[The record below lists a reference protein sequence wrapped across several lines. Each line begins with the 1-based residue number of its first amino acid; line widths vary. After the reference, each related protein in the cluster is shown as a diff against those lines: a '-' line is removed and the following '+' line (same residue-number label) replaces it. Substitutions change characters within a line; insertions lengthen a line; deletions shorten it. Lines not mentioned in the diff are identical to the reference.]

1 VNDITVGVPLHN
13 YVTDVRDIDGKLLPL
28 GVMGELYIGGV
39 GVGKGYY
46 NMPEKTEEVFLTIDD
61 IPYYRSGDY
70 AIARR
75 NGEIDIKG
83 RIDNQIKLRGLR
95 IEIGEIESNI
105 SKYPSI
111 KQCVVVIKEINN
123 NDHLCAYY
131 VADEKIE
138 VNSLKEFLKDK
149 LTKYMVPTAYMQL
162 DEMPQTPNGKTDL
175 KALPEP
181 ELDLEYVKP
190 ENETEEK
197 LFEMAV
203 ELINTDK
210 FGTTDDLYA
219 IGFTSLILMKF
230 NSLIYEEMQV
240 NLDISSL
247 FNDPT
252 IKKLANEIMD
262 SSDESSD
269 LDEVVEL
276 AKSMDYLPLTENQLG
291 VYYECAQNPGEIKYT
306 MPTTIR
312 FDSSVDAD
320 KLKESAIKAIEAHPY
335 LKTRIVIDD
344 EGEIKQKRNDDGAID
359 EIEIVEVS
367 SISDDE
373 IIENDVKAFSFG
385 NEQLFRFKI
394 YKTPEETVL
403 FFDIHHL
410 ITDGVSQINLFD
422 DIANIY
428 DGGDASEEIVDGY
441 TYSLLENNLKDT
453 DKYESAKKFFDD
465 ILSHETESTVLTPNL
480 NGNPDEGKLKS
491 VIENMGSEGI
501 KEFCNDN
508 SLSQNAVFLSC
519 LTLSLNKYTFSD
531 KTLITTIFNGRSNP
545 YYYNTQGFL
554 VKTIP
559 LVFNNEN
566 RQVSIKEF
574 INYVERV
581 WKDTINNSIYPYTN
595 IAQDYQLKPEFFFTY
610 QEFLESEDITI
621 NGKAYE
627 EQELG
632 NEDLLATEYKINFDL
647 SVFDDDIEL
656 RIDYNDALY
665 TEDYIKKFLDSFKL
679 VLNQFI
685 ENDIDDLMI
694 CDVELETT
702 KELPK
707 FTPVENPFIHKRF
720 ERQPMQHLP
729 MMNLIK
735 RLIVLLMR
743 LSRKALNQKA
753 MFYQCFQGIVI

>member
-1 VNDITVGVPLHN
+1 
-13 YVTDVRDIDGKLLPL
+13 
-28 GVMGELYIGGV
+28 M
-39 GVGKGYY
+39 
-46 NMPEKTEEVFLTIDD
+46 
-61 IPYYRSGDY
+61 
-70 AIARR
+70 
-75 NGEIDIKG
+75 
-83 RIDNQIKLRGLR
+83 
-95 IEIGEIESNI
+95 
-105 SKYPSI
+105 
-111 KQCVVVIKEINN
+111 
-123 NDHLCAYY
+123 
-131 VADEKIE
+131 
-138 VNSLKEFLKDK
+138 
-149 LTKYMVPTAYMQL
+149 
-162 DEMPQTPNGKTDL
+162 
-175 KALPEP
+175 
-181 ELDLEYVKP
+181 
-190 ENETEEK
+190 
-197 LFEMAV
+197 
-203 ELINTDK
+203 
-210 FGTTDDLYA
+210 
-219 IGFTSLILMKF
+219 
-230 NSLIYEEMQV
+230 
-240 NLDISSL
+240 
-247 FNDPT
+247 
-252 IKKLANEIMD
+252 
-262 SSDESSD
+262 
-269 LDEVVEL
+269 
-276 AKSMDYLPLTENQLG
+276 
-291 VYYECAQNPGEIKYT
+291 
-306 MPTTIR
+306 
-312 FDSSVDAD
+312 
-320 KLKESAIKAIEAHPY
+320 
-335 LKTRIVIDD
+335 
-344 EGEIKQKRNDDGAID
+344 
-359 EIEIVEVS
+359 
-367 SISDDE
+367 
-373 IIENDVKAFSFG
+373 
-385 NEQLFRFKI
+385 
-394 YKTPEETVL
+394 
-403 FFDIHHL
+403 
-410 ITDGVSQINLFD
+410 
-422 DIANIY
+422 
-428 DGGDASEEIVDGY
+428 
-441 TYSLLENNLKDT
+441 ENNLKDT

-581 WKDTINNSIYPYTN
+581 WKDTVNNSIYPYTN

-720 ERQPMQHLP
+720 E
-729 MMNLIK
+729 K
-735 RLIVLLMR
+735 
-743 LSRKALNQKA
+743 K
-753 MFYQCFQGIVI
+753 G

>member
-1 VNDITVGVPLHN
+1 
-13 YVTDVRDIDGKLLPL
+13 
-28 GVMGELYIGGV
+28 
-39 GVGKGYY
+39 
-46 NMPEKTEEVFLTIDD
+46 
-61 IPYYRSGDY
+61 
-70 AIARR
+70 
-75 NGEIDIKG
+75 
-83 RIDNQIKLRGLR
+83 
-95 IEIGEIESNI
+95 
-105 SKYPSI
+105 
-111 KQCVVVIKEINN
+111 
-123 NDHLCAYY
+123 
-131 VADEKIE
+131 
-138 VNSLKEFLKDK
+138 
-149 LTKYMVPTAYMQL
+149 
-162 DEMPQTPNGKTDL
+162 
-175 KALPEP
+175 
-181 ELDLEYVKP
+181 
-190 ENETEEK
+190 
-197 LFEMAV
+197 
-203 ELINTDK
+203 
-210 FGTTDDLYA
+210 
-219 IGFTSLILMKF
+219 
-230 NSLIYEEMQV
+230 MQV

-491 VIENMGSEGI
+491 VIENMDSEGI

-720 ERQPMQHLP
+720 ET
-729 MMNLIK
+729 
-735 RLIVLLMR
+735 VLLMR